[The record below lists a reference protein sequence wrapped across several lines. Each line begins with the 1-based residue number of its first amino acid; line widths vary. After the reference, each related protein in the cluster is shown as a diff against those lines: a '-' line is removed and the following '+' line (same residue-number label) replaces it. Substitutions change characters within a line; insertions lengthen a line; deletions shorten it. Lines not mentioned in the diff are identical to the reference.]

1 MADTP
6 LGYIVITDTHIL
18 NALQLKAMV
27 QLQYFSRQN
36 HSNKIGVASD

>member
-6 LGYIVITDTHIL
+6 LGYIVVDTHIL
-18 NALQLKAMV
+18 NALQLKAMA